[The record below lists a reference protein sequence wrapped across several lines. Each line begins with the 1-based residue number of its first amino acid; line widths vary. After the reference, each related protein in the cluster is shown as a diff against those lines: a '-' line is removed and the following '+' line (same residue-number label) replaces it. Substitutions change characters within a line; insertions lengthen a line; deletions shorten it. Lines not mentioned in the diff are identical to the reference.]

1 MATTRSGE
9 WSSMR
14 ESWAGESP
22 SLPRVLIRIE
32 QGAERG
38 LVGQRS
44 EIRILARK
52 QTVARFQFNGAAEVD
67 LGAGTVARQCLGER
81 QRIVYVLGTGS
92 DGQRLLQLSA
102 EIGHVARID
111 QGHAVGVE
119 IGR

>member
-14 ESWAGESP
+14 GAWAGESP

-38 LVGQRS
+38 LMGQRS

-52 QTVARFQFNGAAEVD
+52 QTVARFQFNGAAEVH
-67 LGAGTVARQCLGER
+67 LGAGKVARQCLGER
-81 QRIVYVLGTGS
+81 QRIVYMLGTGS
-92 DGQRLLQLSA
+92 ERECIPQLA
-102 EIGHVARID
+102 RTVARR
-111 QGHAVGVE
+111 QCGKQ
-119 IGR
+119 